1 MEPYIT
7 ATVRE
12 SQARQAR
19 LVWLSTMAIIALWLA
34 LIVAPAL
41 SRLTGDAA
49 ISSSLYSFFSYICHQ
64 MPSRCFHIGG
74 EPFGVCSRCFGVYF
88 GLLAGAAVYPFWREL
103 SDVEPISRMWL
114 ALALVPIT
122 IDWSLTFFGIWENTQ
137 LSRFATGA
145 ILGAACAT
153 FIVPAV
159 VEITRNL
166 TLAAGAKRAA

>member
-1 MEPYIT
+1 
-7 ATVRE
+7 
-12 SQARQAR
+12 
-19 LVWLSTMAIIALWLA
+19 
-34 LIVAPAL
+34 
-41 SRLTGDAA
+41 
-49 ISSSLYSFFSYICHQ
+49 
-64 MPSRCFHIGG
+64 
-74 EPFGVCSRCFGVYF
+74 
-88 GLLAGAAVYPFWREL
+88 
-103 SDVEPISRMWL
+103 MWL